1 MAKKQVNKVAS
12 SPTKPTPAQS
22 SSNSTKTSP
31 RKSTAK
37 QESKTTSTKATGLAT
52 GTAKKPATKKV
63 ATKKVAAKTAEIKAD
78 ETKIAVTKAAASKK
92 TTTTKTAAKNGA
104 AKNSAATKTAAANTP
119 AKNTASTKTATK
131 NTASKNTATTKTAGK
146 STAGKMP
153 AVKKVNANAGT
164 QKKAATKK
172 VASSSRTPCDD
183 PVGCPRGA
191 IRPKFLNAV
200 PEESRS
206 IEIERRERWSELLPD
221 YEQGLELVR
230 KFGPK
235 LMKHPEV
242 TGVHVGFKRIRN
254 CIMRPLQY
262 CIRLSVRRKRP
273 TNDHRI
279 VDPLPKSI
287 NGYPVDVFERT
298 YETIAD
304 SMSTTLP
311 HTSLSHS
318 PSNTLATKPHKRKR
332 SKSKLQL
339 PHNNTIIEPLRGGV
353 VIADIDTPENWGTL
367 GLIGKG
373 QSGKKYAITCAHVAS
388 KRRNRKATVT
398 QPAALDATTPTR
410 VIGQVAYSARNTSID
425 AAVIELVDGIKSRR
439 QAVIAGSNNYLAG
452 AIGFGAAIPESRAF
466 KIGAASDPNAIVH
479 GRIQLT
485 TGIVDIKGFGTMTD
499 QIVVINDNGNNFEL
513 IRPGDSGSVLLMMTS
528 APDVFLVVGL
538 VHARTS
544 DGAIVACPWNKIL
557 EHFPLV
563 EF

>member
-37 QESKTTSTKATGLAT
+37 QEPKTTSTKATGLAT

-63 ATKKVAAKTAEIKAD
+63 AAKTAEIKAA
-78 ETKIAVTKAAASKK
+78 ENKAAASKK

-104 AKNSAATKTAAANTP
+104 AQNGAVKKGAVKKGAAENTAATK
-119 AKNTASTKTATK
+119 
-131 NTASKNTATTKTAGK
+131 TATTKTAGK
-146 STAGKMP
+146 STAGKKP

-164 QKKAATKK
+164 QKRAAAKK
-172 VASSSRTPCDD
+172 VASTSRTPCDD

-191 IRPKFLNAV
+191 IRPKFLNTV

-254 CIMRPLQY
+254 CIVRPLQY

-499 QIVVINDNGNNFEL
+499 QIVVINDNGNDFEL

>member
-37 QESKTTSTKATGLAT
+37 QEPKTTSTKATGLAT

-63 ATKKVAAKTAEIKAD
+63 AAKTAEIKAA
-78 ETKIAVTKAAASKK
+78 ENKAAASKK

-104 AKNSAATKTAAANTP
+104 AQNGAVKKGAVKKGAAENTAATK
-119 AKNTASTKTATK
+119 
-131 NTASKNTATTKTAGK
+131 TATTKTAGK
-146 STAGKMP
+146 STAGKKP

-172 VASSSRTPCDD
+172 VASTSRTPCDD

-191 IRPKFLNAV
+191 IRPKFLNTV

-254 CIMRPLQY
+254 CIVRPLQY

-499 QIVVINDNGNNFEL
+499 QIVVINDNGNDFEL

>member
-31 RKSTAK
+31 RKRTVK

-52 GTAKKPATKKV
+52 GTANKPATKKV
-63 ATKKVAAKTAEIKAD
+63 ATKKVAAKTAE
-78 ETKIAVTKAAASKK
+78 TTAAASKK

-104 AKNSAATKTAAANTP
+104 AKNTAAANT
-119 AKNTASTKTATK
+119 AA
-131 NTASKNTATTKTAGK
+131 KNTATTKTAGK
-146 STAGKMP
+146 KP
-153 AVKKVNANAGT
+153 AVKKPAAKKVTANAGT

-172 VASSSRTPCDD
+172 VASTSRTPCDD

-191 IRPKFLNAV
+191 IRPKFLNTV

-254 CIMRPLQY
+254 CIVRPLQY

-499 QIVVINDNGNNFEL
+499 QIVVINDNGNDFEL